1 MTHTFL
7 DRSVLVPVAI
17 TCVVRE
23 NKERD
28 NKTTSVRVFTSNTS
42 YDELLKKAKIYPIH
56 WKTSQNSY
64 GSFQELICFYVFLIS
79 KRTIRSL

>member
-7 DRSVLVPVAI
+7 DRSVLVPVVI
-17 TCVVRE
+17 TFVVRE

-28 NKTTSVRVFTSNTS
+28 NKTTSVRVFTSNTC
-42 YDELLKKAKIYPIH
+42 YDELLKKAKIASLF
-56 WKTSQNSY
+56 TGRQNSY
-64 GSFQELICFYVFLIS
+64 GSFQELICFYVFWIS

>member
-7 DRSVLVPVAI
+7 ERSELVPVVI

-23 NKERD
+23 NKEID

-42 YDELLKKAKIYPIH
+42 YDEILKKAKIASLFTGGLHKIL
-56 WKTSQNSY
+56 TV
-64 GSFQELICFYVFLIS
+64 VFKS
-79 KRTIRSL
+79 